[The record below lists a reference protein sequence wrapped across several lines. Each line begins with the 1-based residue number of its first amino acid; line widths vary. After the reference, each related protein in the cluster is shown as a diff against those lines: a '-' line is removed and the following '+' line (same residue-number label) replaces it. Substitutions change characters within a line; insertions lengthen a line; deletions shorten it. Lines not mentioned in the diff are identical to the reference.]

1 MYHTQLFDRALQQY
15 DKLRKREAFLEQFRK
30 ETMFK
35 DNLEELDHS
44 REVVQELVDEYQAAT
59 RPDYLSW
66 GMDQVNHLNLATIQS
81 VPSAADSIQVVQNFS
96 AEDTALSLQ
105 VHTHLPTPIYVQLI
119 LIFSCSLH

>member
-1 MYHTQLFDRALQQY
+1 MCDTQLFDRALQQY

-66 GMDQVNHLNLATIQS
+66 GMDQVNHLYLATIQS
-81 VPSAADSIQVVQNFS
+81 VSSDIQVIQNLS
-96 AEDTALSLQ
+96 AEYTALSLQ

>member
-1 MYHTQLFDRALQQY
+1 LCHTQLFDRALQQY

-66 GMDQVNHLNLATIQS
+66 GMDQVNHLYLATIQS
-81 VPSAADSIQVVQNFS
+81 VPSAVDRHSGDP
-96 AEDTALSLQ
+96 ELL
-105 VHTHLPTPIYVQLI
+105 
-119 LIFSCSLH
+119 C